1 MAKVG
6 ASLPD
11 IELQEG
17 APDKSV
23 KITDLFKGKKGI
35 LFGVPGAFTPGCHK
49 THLKGYV
56 TDYDKLTKA
65 GAEVMVCV
73 AVNDAFVME
82 AWGDVSGAKGKVH
95 MLADS
100 HGNLARALGVELDME
115 KMLGTKRCKRFSAV
129 IDNNVI
135 KSFNVEQDGT
145 GLTCSLSNEI
155 VSQLQK
161 A

>member
-1 MAKVG
+1 M
-6 ASLPD
+6 
-11 IELQEG
+11 Q
-17 APDKSV
+17 
-23 KITDLFKGKKGI
+23 
-35 LFGVPGAFTPGCHK
+35 